1 MRERDAPREPG
12 QGRQVAAVTGAWLP
26 GTAPAGPGTEPAGAT
41 GPAGAPGG
49 PEFLIN
55 LGPAHPSAHGML
67 RLRLTL
73 DGDQI
78 TAAEPEIGFMH
89 RGAEKLFEARDYRQI
104 IVLANRHDW
113 LGAFASEL
121 GVVLAAERLAGIEV
135 PPRAVWARTM
145 LAELNR
151 ALSHLAFLSAYP
163 PEIAAE
169 PGPGEQREAGVGEPG
184 EAGTGVG
191 EPGEAG
197 AGVGE
202 PGEAGAG
209 ERAEA
214 EQGAGGRVEAEQGAG
229 KPGEAEPGRAGGAG
243 AGGDRGAGAGG
254 DWAIAAG
261 AQAAF
266 MAREAIQSVMEE
278 ISGGRMHYMFNRV
291 GGLKEEIPAGW
302 LARACRAIDDVRAAL
317 PIIGAPVA
325 HDRFRAR
332 TGGVGVLTPAQVRQY
347 GVSGPAARACGV
359 DFDLRRDEPYLA
371 YSELAGVL
379 RVPTG
384 TAGDCL
390 ARFECLRDQLAVS
403 LDLAQECAVRLSRLP
418 QGPLSARL
426 PKVFKVP
433 EGHAYAWT
441 EGPLG
446 LSGYYLVSRGGKT
459 PWRLKLRSAS
469 FSNMAV
475 LPEVLPGHRVADL
488 ATILGSLFFI
498 VGDMDK

>member
-1 MRERDAPREPG
+1 MIRRLPFEPHAAWQHGRMRERDAPGEPDP
-12 QGRQVAAVTGAWLP
+12 GRQVAAVTGAWLP
-26 GTAPAGPGTEPAGAT
+26 GTVPAGPGTGPAGAT
-41 GPAGAPGG
+41 GTAGASGG
-49 PEFLIN
+49 PDLLIN
-55 LGPAHPSAHGML
+55 LGSAHPSAHGML

-78 TAAEPEIGFMH
+78 AAAEPEIGFMH

-135 PPRAVWARTM
+135 PPRAVWARTL

-163 PEIAAE
+163 PEIAEE
-169 PGPGEQREAGVGEPG
+169 PG
-184 EAGTGVG
+184 
-191 EPGEAG
+191 
-197 AGVGE
+197 
-202 PGEAGAG
+202 
-209 ERAEA
+209 
-214 EQGAGGRVEAEQGAG
+214 QG
-229 KPGEAEPGRAGGAG
+229 
-243 AGGDRGAGAGG
+243 
-254 DWAIAAG
+254 G

-266 MAREAIQSVMEE
+266 RARESIQSIMEE

-302 LARACRAIDDVRAAL
+302 LDRACRATDDVRATL
-317 PIIGAPVA
+317 PVIGAPVG
-325 HDRFRAR
+325 HERFRAR

-371 YSELAGVL
+371 YGEIAGVL
-379 RVPTG
+379 RVPTRS
-384 TAGDCL
+384 AGDCL

-426 PKVFKVP
+426 PKVFRVP

-475 LPEVLPGHRVADL
+475 LPEVLPGHGVADL
-488 ATILGSLFFI
+488 AAILGSLFFI
-498 VGDMDK
+498 VGDMDR